1 MNKRIDW
8 LITQMKVVGGAEIY
22 TRQILPLLQKSGWQ
36 PRVIVLTEGGSLLR
50 ELEKEGIQTIEL
62 GLRTRDLSKGIRSLS
77 QIWSDHPPEILH
89 THLYHAGILGR
100 IVARNKGIQRV
111 YVHQHGLERNRRVW
125 RTLLDRSSSHLVTQ
139 YVVTCQ
145 AVASQ
150 LHHRE
155 RIPSEKIR
163 VIYNGVDFNQVE
175 STIPEN
181 FSSKAMGAGISIP
194 RQENSFWISSVG
206 RLSAEKGQDILLEA
220 IKLLDQKDLKV
231 EVFLFGSGP
240 FQETLAEK
248 AKKLEIEKQIHFVG
262 FVDPVSRYLKE
273 MDIFVQA
280 SRWEGL
286 SLALLEAMALG
297 LPVIATNTGGT
308 AEVIQNHLS
317 GILVQPEKPE
327 QIAQTIALLMQD
339 KKLRQTLAK
348 SAKERIKNQFTIQHT
363 LTQLINLYEYPGS

>member
-22 TRQILPLLQKSGWQ
+22 TRQILPILQKSGWQ
-36 PRVIVLTEGGSLLR
+36 PRVIVLSEGGCLLR
-50 ELEKEGIQTIEL
+50 ELEQEGIQTIEL
-62 GLRTRDLSKGIRSLS
+62 GLRTRDLSKGIRSLL

-100 IVARNKGIQRV
+100 FIARNTGIQRV
-111 YVHQHGLERNRRVW
+111 YVHQHGLELNRSVW
-125 RTLLDRSSSHLVTQ
+125 RTLLDRSSSHRVTQ
-139 YVVTCQ
+139 YIVTCQ
-145 AVASQ
+145 AVANQ

-155 RIPSEKIR
+155 RIPIEKIR
-163 VIYNGVDFNQVE
+163 VIYNGVDFNQIE
-175 STIPEN
+175 RILPEN
-181 FSSKAMGAGISIP
+181 SSMKSMGAGISIP
-194 RQENSFWISSVG
+194 RQDNSFWICSVG
-206 RLSAEKGQDILLEA
+206 RLSAEKGQDILFEA
-220 IKLLDQKDLKV
+220 IKLLEQTDLKV

-240 FQETLAEK
+240 LQETLTEK

-262 FVDPVSRYLKE
+262 FVDPVSCYLKD

-297 LPVIATNTGGT
+297 LPVIATDTGGT

-317 GILVQPEKPE
+317 GILVQPENPE
-327 QIAQTIALLMQD
+327 QIAQAIALLMQD

-348 SAKERIKNQFTIQHT
+348 SAKERIKKQFSIQHT
-363 LTQLINLYEYPGS
+363 ITHLINLYETP